1 MASASIALDPAL
13 RNGDNHGKPTYLH
26 NPKLFDCLAPAA
38 GGQCGG
44 VCVCVYPGGLHAM
57 RDVADIIGPISEL
70 TKGLP
75 PSSPALDVAAVA
87 GKGWNLL
94 GGDLPLPVAVLHKS
108 ALERNEAWM
117 RAFRERSGILM
128 APHGKTT
135 MSPQLFARQL
145 DAGCWAITVATVHQ
159 LRVCRRF
166 GIERVVLA
174 NQLMG
179 RAEIDYVFSELA
191 RDREFEFFCLVDSVA
206 GVELLDQGARRNPPG
221 RALNVLVE
229 GGIAGGRTGCR
240 TVEEAVEVAQAV
252 HASSPHLALRGVE
265 GFEGLDAKASDEAIA
280 SFIGHLV
287 QIAEACDGK
296 NLFSDDGPVLLSA
309 GGSAYFDIVVDVFS
323 RARLSRPTQI
333 VTRSG
338 CYITMDSAMYVRAF
352 ERLFGRSPQLGELGP
367 APQAAIEV
375 WAYVQSR
382 PEPAKVIL
390 TMGKRDVSHDVDL
403 PIPLRWFRPGSG
415 TGPLSIPPEHLVT
428 GLNDQHTHMT
438 VPADSPLQVG
448 DMVAFGIS
456 HPCTTFDKWEI
467 LYVVDDRYD
476 VVDVLKTYF

>member
-1 MASASIALDPAL
+1 MRNPAEQIT
-13 RNGDNHGKPTYLH
+13 P
-26 NPKLFDCLAPAA
+26 
-38 GGQCGG
+38 
-44 VCVCVYPGGLHAM
+44 
-57 RDVADIIGPISEL
+57 IGEL

-75 PSSPALDVAAVA
+75 PSSPAIDIAAVA
-87 GKGWNLL
+87 GRGWNLL
-94 GGDLPLPVAVLHKS
+94 KEDLPLPVALLRQS

-117 RAFRERSGILM
+117 AAFRERSGILM

-135 MSPQLFARQL
+135 MSPQLFERQL
-145 DAGCWAITVATVHQ
+145 EAGCWAMTVGTVHQ
-159 LRVCRRF
+159 LRVCRSF
-166 GIERVVLA
+166 GLKRIVLA
-174 NQLMG
+174 NQLVG
-179 RAEIDYVFSELA
+179 RAEIDYVLSELG
-191 RDREFEFFCLVDSVA
+191 RDPDFELFCLVDSVA
-206 GVELLDQGARRNPPG
+206 GVKLLADGARRNPPG
-221 RALNVLVE
+221 RPLKVLVE

-240 TVEEAVEVAQAV
+240 TVEEAVEVARAV
-252 HASSPHLALRGVE
+252 RESSPLLALRGVE

-280 SFIGHLV
+280 GFIGHLV

-296 NLFSDDGPVLLSA
+296 DLFSEDGPVLLSA
-309 GGSAYFDIVVDVFS
+309 GGSSYFDIVVDVFS

-338 CYITMDSAMYVRAF
+338 CYISMDSAMYVRAF
-352 ERLFGRSPQLGELGP
+352 ERLFGRSPELGDLGP
-367 APQAAIEV
+367 APEAALEV

-382 PEPAKVIL
+382 PEADKVIL

-403 PIPLRWFRPGSG
+403 PVPLRWFRPGNDG
-415 TGPLSIPPEHLVT
+415 EPQPIPQPIPPGHLVT

-438 VPADSPLQVG
+438 VPADCPLRVG

-467 LYVVDDRYD
+467 LYVIDDHYN

>member
-1 MASASIALDPAL
+1 MSDIAA
-13 RNGDNHGKPTYLH
+13 K
-26 NPKLFDCLAPAA
+26 
-38 GGQCGG
+38 
-44 VCVCVYPGGLHAM
+44 
-57 RDVADIIGPISEL
+57 IGPIGEL

-75 PSSPALDVAAVA
+75 PSSPATEVAAVA
-87 GKGWNLL
+87 GKGWNVL
-94 GGDLPLPVAVLHKS
+94 GGDLPLPVAVVRRS

-117 RAFRERSGILM
+117 AAFRERSGILM

-145 DAGCWAITVATVHQ
+145 KAGCWAMTVATVHQ
-159 LRVCRRF
+159 LRVCRSF
-166 GIERVVLA
+166 GLKRIVLA
-174 NQLMG
+174 NQLVG
-179 RAEIDYVFSELA
+179 RAEIDYVLSELA
-191 RDREFEFFCLVDSVA
+191 RDRDFEFYCLVDSVA
-206 GVELLDQGARRNPPG
+206 GVELLSEGAKRNAPG
-221 RALNVLVE
+221 RPLNVLLE

-240 TVEEAVEVAQAV
+240 TVEEAVEVARAV
-252 HASSPHLALRGVE
+252 HTASPHLALRGVE

-280 SFIGHLV
+280 EFIGHLV

-323 RARLSRPTQI
+323 RARLGRPTQI

-352 ERLFGRSPQLGELGP
+352 ERLFGRSPGLGDLGP
-367 APQAAIEV
+367 SPEAAIEI

-382 PEPAKVIL
+382 PEPGKVIL
-390 TMGKRDVSHDVDL
+390 TMGKRDASHDVDL
-403 PIPLRWFRPGSG
+403 PVPLSWYRPGREG
-415 TGPLSIPPEHLVT
+415 EPQPIPPGHQVT

-438 VPADSPLQVG
+438 VPADSPLRVG

-467 LYVVDDRYD
+467 FYVVDDRYN